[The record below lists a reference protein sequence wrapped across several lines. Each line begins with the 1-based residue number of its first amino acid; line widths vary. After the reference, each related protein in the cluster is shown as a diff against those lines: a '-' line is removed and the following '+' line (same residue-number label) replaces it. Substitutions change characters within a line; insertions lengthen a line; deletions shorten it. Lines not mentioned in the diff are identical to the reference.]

1 LYIFI
6 YGVLL
11 GIVVSGISY
20 FGIEYFLVKMPEKE
34 VSMEESFN
42 SKEVSTPSSIKV
54 DYDNAVKNSY
64 VEDAKVGQTNT
75 EEISTSFI
83 SIFKRILIAVI
94 IAIFI
99 FIIYSSLV
107 KKI

>member
-1 LYIFI
+1 
-6 YGVLL
+6 
-11 GIVVSGISY
+11 
-20 FGIEYFLVKMPEKE
+20 MTEKE
-34 VSMEESFN
+34 VSFNESFN
-42 SKEVSTPSSIKV
+42 SKEVSTPSAIQV

-64 VEDAKVGQTNT
+64 VEDAKVGQINT
-75 EEISTSFI
+75 EETSASFI
-83 SIFKRILIAVI
+83 SVFKRILIALI